1 MELCLLSACGANN
14 LHAEGEAVFKI
25 STMSD
30 SNSNSSSKRGNQ
42 KRTHPHSASS
52 TKKEF
57 LDSKKNKSE
66 NSNVHDQK
74 PVHPTSRLQVLQD
87 YKIIENVM
95 TFLDETALF
104 QLENTHS
111 NVIGRLSFARQWS
124 YLSICDER
132 QISFSHRRWRPLNT
146 DDIEAVVDDIDL
158 STNIK
163 KSDGSINDDND
174 SNGNNYNNPNSDDG
188 ETDQNTSLPD
198 FPYNREFLARQIGR
212 NFADEAIFVHEREK
226 DASRIY
232 NFDCAPANDSDI
244 PIWMGHSSITD
255 IDSSSTKSCSSSLI
269 SKEQEHHWYEWYDY
283 RVNSVNDREVF
294 VRLSLRDGSGRFW
307 HGFRR
312 LTTNHN
318 KTSFRMH
325 FDMKELIRDMRWT
338 ELETY
343 LKLEDT
349 SYTSMQNR
357 LKVIEPLMRM
367 TQLTVSLGG
376 KLLMATGGY
385 SPGFFDGNTVHGGS
399 FFHSRN
405 YRFPLSRTTKNDL
418 QWKPYRIHLT
428 DNSVQNELAI
438 QFDCDHHDLPF
449 MRAEDIGNPNA
460 HAHW

>member
-1 MELCLLSACGANN
+1 
-14 LHAEGEAVFKI
+14 
-25 STMSD
+25 MSD
-30 SNSNSSSKRGNQ
+30 SDSNSSSKRSNQ
-42 KRTHPHSASS
+42 KRTHSHSASS
-52 TKKEF
+52 AKKKIS
-57 LDSKKNKSE
+57 DSKKNKSE

-74 PVHPTSRLQVLQD
+74 RVPSTSRLQVLQD
-87 YKIIENVM
+87 YNIIDNVM
-95 TFLDETALF
+95 IFLDETSLF

-111 NVIGRLSFARQWS
+111 NMIGQLSFVRQWS

-132 QISFSHRRWRPLNT
+132 RISFSHRRWRSLTP
-146 DDIEAVVDDIDL
+146 DDIEAVVDDMDL

-163 KSDGSINDDND
+163 SDVSIKDYND
-174 SNGNNYNNPNSDDG
+174 SNSNNCNNPNSDDG

-198 FPYNREFLARQIGR
+198 FPYSREFIARQIGR
-212 NFADEAIFVHEREK
+212 NFSEEAIFVHEREK
-226 DASRIY
+226 EASRIY

-244 PIWMGHSSITD
+244 PIWIGHSSSTD
-255 IDSSSTKSCSSSLI
+255 IDSSSTKSCPSSLI
-269 SKEQEHHWYEWYDY
+269 SKEEEHHWYEWYDY
-283 RVNSVNDREVF
+283 RVNSVNKREVF
-294 VRLSLRDGSGRFW
+294 VRLSLRDGSRRFW

-325 FDMKELIRDMRWT
+325 FDMKELIRDMRWI
-338 ELETY
+338 ELEAY
-343 LKLEDT
+343 LKSKDT
-349 SYTSMQNR
+349 SYTSVQNR
-357 LKVIEPLMRM
+357 LKAIAPLMRM

-385 SPGFFDGNTVHGGS
+385 SDSFFGGYAVHEGY

-405 YRFPLSRTTKNDL
+405 YRFPLSRTTENDL

-428 DNSVQNELAI
+428 DNSVKNELAI